1 MAIGLAQVKTR
12 KIEKTER
19 RAIVDG
25 SAIAQTQNMQG
36 PQRSNK
42 NAAEFEDSF
51 STWMDWSAGR
61 ATAGPASVAMTT
73 IRRLCAL
80 EDRLL
85 GWAETQI
92 ATRLHAQNGA
102 QKDAQK

>member
-1 MAIGLAQVKTR
+1 MAIGLAQVKNR
-12 KIEKTER
+12 KAEKTER
-19 RAIVDG
+19 RTTVDG
-25 SAIAQTQNMQG
+25 SAIAQKQKVEI
-36 PQRSNK
+36 PRSPNS
-42 NAAEFEDSF
+42 APEIEDSF

-61 ATAGPASVAMTT
+61 ATAGPASKAMTT

-92 ATRLHAQNGA
+92 ATRLHAQN
-102 QKDAQK
+102 DAQIDPQK